1 MIQYFTT
8 KKERV
13 KMPDLKVNFGESSY
27 KGAIDIFLSK
37 SRGMISLKGDF
48 ESESFEK
55 IITEN
60 LNISLPKVR
69 NISTAKNLSIIWM
82 APDELL
88 LLVEDDEVEQ
98 YIKSLEESLSGW
110 HYLLA
115 NVSDARVIFNL
126 KGKGVCEVL
135 AKGTPTDMS
144 VFEINEVRRSR
155 IGQLAAAFWM
165 TKNDEIE
172 LICFRSVSD
181 YMFDWLKVASAP
193 NSLPGYFE

>member
-1 MIQYFTT
+1 MI
-8 KKERV
+8 KKEKV
-13 KMPDLKVNFGESSY
+13 KMPDFKNNFDELSY
-27 KGAIDIFLSK
+27 KGAIEVNLSK
-37 SRGMISLKGDF
+37 AMGMISLKGDLVNK
-48 ESESFEK
+48 SFKK

-60 LNISLPKVR
+60 LNLSLPNAR
-69 NISTAKNLSIIWM
+69 NVSTSNNISIIWM

-88 LLVEDDEVEQ
+88 VLVDYDQVDQ
-98 YIKSLEESLSGW
+98 YVKSLEKNLEGQ

-135 AKGTPTDMS
+135 AKGTPADMS
-144 VFEINEVRRSR
+144 VFEVNDVRRSR

-165 TKNDEIE
+165 VKDDEIK

>member
-1 MIQYFTT
+1 MI
-8 KKERV
+8 KKEKV
-13 KMPDLKVNFGESSY
+13 KMPDFKNNFDELNY
-27 KGAIDIFLSK
+27 KGAIKVNLSK
-37 SRGMISLKGDF
+37 AMGMISLKGDLADK
-48 ESESFEK
+48 SFIK

-60 LNISLPKVR
+60 LNLPLPNTR
-69 NISTAKNLSIIWM
+69 NVSTSNNISIIWM

-88 LLVEDDEVEQ
+88 LLVDYDQVDQ
-98 YIKSLEESLSGW
+98 YVKSLEKNLDGL

-135 AKGTPTDMS
+135 AKGTPADMS
-144 VFEINEVRRSR
+144 VFEVNDVRRSR
-155 IGQLAAAFWM
+155 IGQLAVAFWM
-165 TKNDEIE
+165 IKDDEIK

>member
-1 MIQYFTT
+1 MI
-8 KKERV
+8 KKEKV
-13 KMPDLKVNFGESSY
+13 KMPDFKNNFDELSY
-27 KGAIDIFLSK
+27 KGAIEINLSK
-37 SRGMISLKGDF
+37 AIGMISLKGDLADK
-48 ESESFEK
+48 SFKK

-60 LNISLPKVR
+60 LDLSLPNAR
-69 NISTAKNLSIIWM
+69 NVSTSSNISIIWM

-88 LLVEDDEVEQ
+88 VLVDYDQIDQ
-98 YIKSLEESLSGW
+98 YVKSLEKNLDGQ

-135 AKGTPTDMS
+135 AKGTPADMS
-144 VFEINEVRRSR
+144 VFEVNDVRRSR

-165 TKNDEIE
+165 VKDDEIK

>member
-1 MIQYFTT
+1 MI
-8 KKERV
+8 KKEKV
-13 KMPDLKVNFGESSY
+13 KMPDFKNNCDELSY
-27 KGAIDIFLSK
+27 KGAIEINLSK
-37 SRGMISLKGDF
+37 AIGMISLKGDLADK
-48 ESESFEK
+48 SFKK

-60 LNISLPKVR
+60 LDLSLPNAR
-69 NISTAKNLSIIWM
+69 NVSTSNNISIIWM

-88 LLVEDDEVEQ
+88 VLVDYDQIDQ
-98 YIKSLEESLSGW
+98 YVKSLEKNLDGQ

-135 AKGTPTDMS
+135 AKGTPADMS
-144 VFEINEVRRSR
+144 VFEVNDVRRSR

-165 TKNDEIE
+165 VKDDEIK

>member
-1 MIQYFTT
+1 
-8 KKERV
+8 
-13 KMPDLKVNFGESSY
+13 MPDLNDNLDELSF
-27 KGAIDIFLSK
+27 KGAIDVILSK
-37 SRGMISLKGDF
+37 ARGMITLKGDF
-48 ESESFEK
+48 ENKSFEK

-60 LNISLPKVR
+60 LNISLPKAR
-69 NISTAKNLSIIWM
+69 NVTTAKNVSIIWM
-82 APDELL
+82 ASDELL
-88 LLVEDDEVEQ
+88 LLVGYDEVDQ
-98 YIKSLEESLSGW
+98 YIRSLEESLEGQ

-144 VFEINEVRRSR
+144 VFKINEVRRSR

-165 TKNDEIE
+165 TKNNEIE